1 MGLPLNGNAFIM
13 RAFGCLIL
21 ASLMLFG
28 CVSALDE
35 NFEGQTDFT
44 DYNDVSQIPKTE
56 VAEAVL
62 PQTTSSVETQA
73 GTSLTFVSPVTR
85 EKRVKKD
92 KAEVIF
98 KKKRE
103 EWIKS
108 QKEIK
113 LKRERKHKKEKCA
126 KEKKKKAE
134 RHAKERKAKA
144 CKKEK
149 ASKERK
155 KKEKATKEKKSKA

>member
-1 MGLPLNGNAFIM
+1 MG
-13 RAFGCLIL
+13 
-21 ASLMLFG
+21 
-28 CVSALDE
+28 
-35 NFEGQTDFT
+35 

-56 VAEAVL
+56 VAEVVL

-73 GTSLTFVSPVTR
+73 GTSSTFVSPVTR

-113 LKRERKHKKEKCA
+113 LKRERKHKK
-126 KEKKKKAE
+126 
-134 RHAKERKAKA
+134 KERKAKD
-144 CKKEK
+144 EK
-149 ASKERK
+149 K
-155 KKEKATKEKKSKA
+155 KKEKKAKEVKAKADLRERRAKE

>member
-1 MGLPLNGNAFIM
+1 M
-13 RAFGCLIL
+13 
-21 ASLMLFG
+21 
-28 CVSALDE
+28 VALDE

-56 VAEAVL
+56 VAEVVL

-73 GTSLTFVSPVTR
+73 GTSSTFVSPVTR

-126 KEKKKKAE
+126 KEKKK
-134 RHAKERKAKA
+134 RRRGMPRK
-144 CKKEK
+144 
-149 ASKERK
+149 R
-155 KKEKATKEKKSKA
+155 